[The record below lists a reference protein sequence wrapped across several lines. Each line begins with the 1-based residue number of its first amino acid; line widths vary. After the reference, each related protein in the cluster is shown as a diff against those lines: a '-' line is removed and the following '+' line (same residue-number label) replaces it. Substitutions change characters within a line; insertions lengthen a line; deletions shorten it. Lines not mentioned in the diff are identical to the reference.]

1 MIDLAIAGE
10 IDVIITKSITR
21 FARNILDTISLVRS
35 LKHNKVEIIF
45 QKENISS
52 LDPQME
58 FVLSVLAMH
67 AEKESKNISEN
78 TLWNIK
84 KKIRN
89 KGNFTT
95 QLHGCKII
103 G

>member
-1 MIDLAIAGE
+1 
-10 IDVIITKSITR
+10 
-21 FARNILDTISLVRS
+21 
-35 LKHNKVEIIF
+35 
-45 QKENISS
+45 
-52 LDPQME
+52 ME